1 MLTAPVSSVNLFVCK
16 KIGPLGPFDG
26 PTQSVKRKKYNHKMC
41 AKFGGCSGAKVKPC
55 VKKFKKKYL
64 QN

>member
-16 KIGPLGPFDG
+16 KIGLLGPFDG
-26 PTQSVKRKKYNHKMC
+26 PTQSVKPKKYNPKMC
-41 AKFGGCSGAKVKPC
+41 AKFVGFSGAKVKRC